1 MGKFIRD
8 SVHHTVYVVEYFVVP
23 KAQNSES
30 WCYEPSVTALVVGDV
45 ASMLPTIDL
54 HDESLREADEIN
66 DICSKRLLT
75 TKLTTK

>member
-1 MGKFIRD
+1 MF
-8 SVHHTVYVVEYFVVP
+8 YFYRF
-23 KAQNSES
+23 QNSES